1 MVHAAVV
8 ALLLAAAPAPAS
20 EPPESIGLPKGRLVE
35 GVACASDPTQS
46 YSLFLPDGYD
56 AARRWPV
63 LLVLDPRGRSVPA
76 AELFLEPAR
85 ELGWIVVSSNDT
97 RSDVGMDPNRRAINA
112 LWPEIHERYAIDTR
126 RIYLAGFSGT
136 VGVAFMVGRE
146 TGGIAGII
154 AAGGRF
160 IEEVYADNR
169 AAVFAAAGDADFNYQ
184 GMRAVHARLLEDGV
198 PSRFETFP
206 GGHEWMPPEV
216 ARHALEWMEL
226 QAMRRG
232 LRARDD
238 GLVDRM
244 LCGRARSRRGARG
257 RRDGRSR
264 RCVDTSRWCWTSRA
278 CATSPRPRRA
288 GRRSRPIPR
297 SRAPPR
303 SRLRWTEREQRE
315 RERINATLGRFLATE
330 PAPPPETLA
339 AELEVA
345 RLERQAEGDGIE
357 AATARRVLAHLFS
370 NLAFYLPQELLAAH
384 RPSHAASALGVACR
398 IEPDNPVLWYNR
410 ACALS
415 LAGRRSPALDAL
427 ERAVEAGFADA
438 APDAERSRPRGRAG
452 QRSLPRAAWPRS
464 SSGAGSLAD
473 RQLRDRGAG
482 AFGQRRALAPPHSSE
497 VGIGSPKRTVT
508 VVGETSREPGG
519 AAERVPR
526 SPTGRTSRPV
536 LSANTKPP
544 RWKGSSR
551 SPGP

>member
-1 MVHAAVV
+1 MVHAAVL

-35 GVACASDPTQS
+35 GIACASDPTQS

-56 AARRWPV
+56 VARRWPV
-63 LLVLDPRGRSVPA
+63 LVVLDPRGRSVPA

-112 LWPEIHERYAIDTR
+112 LWPEIHQRYAIDEK

-146 TGGIAGII
+146 TGAITGII

-160 IEEVYADNR
+160 IEEIYEGNR
-169 AAVFAAAGDADFNYQ
+169 AAVFAAAGNTDFNYQ

-198 PSRFETFP
+198 PSRFESFP

-238 GLVDRM
+238 GLVDR
-244 LCGRARSRRGARG
+244 LLATELAGAAALESEGRGLEARRQYQSMVLDFEGLRDVAAAKTRWAALEADPEVAR
-257 RRDGRSR
+257 
-264 RCVDTSRWCWTSRA
+264 A
-278 CATSPRPRRA
+278 AA
-288 GRRSRPIPR
+288 LE
-297 SRAPPR
+297 A
-303 SRLRWTEREQRE
+303 RWTEREQRQ
-315 RERINATLGRFLATE
+315 REQINATLGRFLATE

-345 RLERQAEGDGIE
+345 RLERQAEGDGVE
-357 AATARRVLAHLFS
+357 AATARRVLAHLVV
-370 NLAFYLPQELLAAH
+370 NLRFYLPQELLAAH
-384 RPSHAASALGVACR
+384 RPNHAASALGVACR
-398 IEPDNPVLWYNR
+398 IEPDDPVLWYNH

-415 LAGRRSPALDAL
+415 LAGRRTPALDAL
-427 ERAVEAGFADA
+427 ERAVETGFADA
-438 APDAERSRPRGRAG
+438 ALMRSDADLEAVRDSDRFRALMAAVE
-452 QRSLPRAAWPRS
+452 QRSGVAR
-464 SSGAGSLAD
+464 
-473 RQLRDRGAG
+473 
-482 AFGQRRALAPPHSSE
+482 
-497 VGIGSPKRTVT
+497 
-508 VVGETSREPGG
+508 
-519 AAERVPR
+519 
-526 SPTGRTSRPV
+526 
-536 LSANTKPP
+536 
-544 RWKGSSR
+544 
-551 SPGP
+551 

>member
-1 MVHAAVV
+1 MVHAAVL

-20 EPPESIGLPKGRLVE
+20 EPPESIGPPVGRLVE

-136 VGVAFMVGRE
+136 VGVAFMIGRE
-146 TGGIAGII
+146 TGAVTGII

-169 AAVFAAAGDADFNYQ
+169 AAVFAAAGNADFNYQ

-238 GLVDRM
+238 GLVDQM
-244 LCGRARSRRGARG
+244 LSAELAAAAALGSEGRPLEAMRQYQSVVLDFEGLRDVAAAKARWAALEADPDVAR
-257 RRDGRSR
+257 
-264 RCVDTSRWCWTSRA
+264 A
-278 CATSPRPRRA
+278 ATLEA
-288 GRRSRPIPR
+288 
-297 SRAPPR
+297 
-303 SRLRWTEREQRE
+303 RWTEREQRQ
-315 RERINATLGRFLATE
+315 REQINATLGRFLTTE

-357 AATARRVLAHLFS
+357 AATARRVLAHLLV
-370 NLAFYLPQELLAAH
+370 NLRFYLPQELLAAH

-415 LAGRRSPALDAL
+415 LAGRGSPALDAL
-427 ERAVEAGFADA
+427 EQAIEAGFADA
-438 APDAERSRPRGRAG
+438 ALMRSDADLEAVRDS
-452 QRSLPRAAWPRS
+452 
-464 SSGAGSLAD
+464 D
-473 RQLRDRGAG
+473 R
-482 AFGQRRALAPPHSSE
+482 FRALLAVISA
-497 VGIGSPKRTVT
+497 T
-508 VVGETSREPGG
+508 PGG
-519 AAERVPR
+519 SGDVAGVEA
-526 SPTGRTSRPV
+526 
-536 LSANTKPP
+536 
-544 RWKGSSR
+544 SR
-551 SPGP
+551 SGESEE